1 MKLTVAFVIFQLLVS
16 EAFQSP
22 PVIRGGRR
30 QSAFLS
36 TTSGLPKTL
45 LHYPLATSAVF
56 LYSQRNDDNSF
67 DITKPVFDLYA
78 LRSIR
83 GDALAKYNSL
93 NQSEPLRINLF
104 ALIMATCLASPSLS
118 EELTGEMLTLA
129 QTAGAVV
136 GAVASAGLFVRECQR
151 RSNQLNRLEREL
163 QALDLSLRLPSNLF
177 ADGPFRQP
185 STVRNLLKVES
196 IRILAI
202 SGTAQELRDCLKD
215 LRVLG
220 RRLTQ
225 ANAYVIVVPTDGSTR
240 ADWGLSPKT
249 RYTWLAEPDS
259 LHAWKTYFWSLGE
272 SSEEE
277 TPSFQWFGL
286 TPSGRSFGSG
296 STPPSWIQIM
306 GKSLLPTDVLTES
319 DPPSINKDNE
329 NESILLASQ
338 HFFYQA
344 LTSGNQAEMSA
355 VFVDQEADS
364 VSQVIQEG
372 GRLDAWK
379 SCLEDGARPSGM
391 KVADADVTMISD
403 TLAYSTTIEFPAAMI
418 GATLLAVQ
426 TWTRSS
432 ATKEWKLLQHQTIPW
447 AFSPAGGIL
456 ICDCRGCVSL
466 VRTNERRTF
475 GGFLG

>member
-1 MKLTVAFVIFQLLVS
+1 MKLTVAFVIFQLFVS

-22 PVIRGGRR
+22 PAIRGRRR
-30 QSAFLS
+30 QPAFLS
-36 TTSGLPKTL
+36 TTSGLSKTL
-45 LHYPLATSAVF
+45 LYYPLGSSSAF
-56 LYSQRNDDNSF
+56 LYSQRNDDDTSF

-78 LRSIR
+78 FRSIR

-93 NQSEPLRINLF
+93 NQSEPLRINMF

-118 EELTGEMLTLA
+118 EELTGEILTLA

-163 QALDLSLRLPSNLF
+163 QALDLSLRLPSSLF
-177 ADGPFRQP
+177 ADAPFRQP
-185 STVRNLLKVES
+185 STVRQLLKAES

-225 ANAYVIVVPTDGSTR
+225 ANAYVIIVPTDGSAR

-249 RYTWLAEPDS
+249 RHTWLAEPDS
-259 LHAWKTYFWSLGE
+259 LHAWKTYFASLGA
-272 SSEEE
+272 SEEE
-277 TPSFQWFGL
+277 TSSFRWFGL
-286 TPSGRSFGSG
+286 TPSGRSLGSG

-306 GKSLLPTDVLTES
+306 GKSLLPTEVLNES
-319 DPPSINKDNE
+319 DPPFINNDNE
-329 NESILLASQ
+329 NDSILLASQ
-338 HFFYQA
+338 QCFYQA
-344 LTSGNQAEMSA
+344 LTSGNEVEMSTL
-355 VFVDQEADS
+355 FVDQEAGS

-391 KVADADVTMISD
+391 KVTDADVTMISD
-403 TLAYSTTIEFPAAMI
+403 TLAYSTTIEFPAAMAD
-418 GATLLAVQ
+418 ATLLAVQ
-426 TWTRSS
+426 KWTRSS
-432 ATKEWKLLQHQTIPW
+432 SSKEWKLLQHQTIPW
-447 AFSPAGGIL
+447 AFSPAGGTL

-475 GGFLG
+475 GGLLG